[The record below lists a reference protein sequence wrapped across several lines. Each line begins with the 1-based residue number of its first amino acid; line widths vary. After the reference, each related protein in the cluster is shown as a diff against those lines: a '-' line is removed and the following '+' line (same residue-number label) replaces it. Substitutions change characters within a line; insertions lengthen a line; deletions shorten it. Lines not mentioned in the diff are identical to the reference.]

1 MSTNQSNKE
10 AWRKF
15 LGIKDPSATLESGR
29 VGGSIGRTAGRSGG
43 GGGGGELDSDS
54 VPEGEEEEGAEKGD
68 GAADA
73 GKQLKTGDKADR
85 LEDLYDCETGE
96 KVTID
101 GLGSEGTEAY
111 PNGFDG
117 CKDKTEVPPEGSP
130 IYLTRLFKYNG
141 SVSSGWVLSD
151 SKTGFTVK
159 RNTLYTSYISEGF
172 GHIIGATP
180 SECKSQLS
188 DVLTVISN
196 SGAPA
201 SAYSYNSSTQTQAG
215 AVCLSSGPG
224 VGAAS
229 FRANIE
235 TIQNPT
241 LSQREEA
248 ARNENPAWPEAD
260 KNHLTWNKEKGCF
273 EPLCPEL
280 NTQVSDKYKGCED
293 ERILCD
299 EDGNKVKVEID
310 GNTVKVTQEK
320 YNQTAE
326 IRNGKVTSVKALSE
340 SQTEAAFR

>member
-1 MSTNQSNKE
+1 MTQQSNRD

-15 LGIKDPSATLESGR
+15 LGISDARNGR
-29 VGGSIGRTAGRSGG
+29 ADARTGVGVGRSAGRASGAG
-43 GGGGGELDSDS
+43 ATDRDGN
-54 VPEGEEEEGAEKGD
+54 PEGEAGESAEKGN
-68 GAADA
+68 GALDA
-73 GKQLKTGDKADR
+73 SKRLKIGDKGDR

-111 PNGFDG
+111 PNGFDD
-117 CKDKTEVPPEGSP
+117 CKNKTEVPPEGSP

-141 SVSSGWVLSD
+141 SGSSGWVLSD

-196 SGAPA
+196 SGAPE
-201 SAYSYNSSTQTQAG
+201 SAYSYNSSTQAQAG

-229 FRANIE
+229 FTANIE

-280 NTQVSDKYKGCED
+280 NTQVGGKYNGCE
-293 ERILCD
+293 EELELCD
-299 EDGNKVKVEID
+299 APVGGKKVKVKINNGVTE
-310 GNTVKVTQEK
+310 VTQER
-320 YNQTAE
+320 YNQTAT
-326 IRNGKVTSVKALSE
+326 IKDGKVTSVKALSE